1 MDETVSASM
10 GDLYYAQGHFE
21 DAIKVYEAVLRVEPG
36 RADVARRLR
45 DCKAKLEVPPPPAA
59 MPVIPPPSPVAG
71 IPAPDPVGAAPVRTR
86 PRVSYV

>member
-1 MDETVSASM
+1 MDATVSASM
-10 GDLYYAQGHFE
+10 GDLYYAQGHYA

-45 DCKAKLEVPPPPAA
+45 DCQAKLAPPPAPVVPPPPPIAVGSTPAA
-59 MPVIPPPSPVAG
+59 
-71 IPAPDPVGAAPVRTR
+71 VGAEPVRAR